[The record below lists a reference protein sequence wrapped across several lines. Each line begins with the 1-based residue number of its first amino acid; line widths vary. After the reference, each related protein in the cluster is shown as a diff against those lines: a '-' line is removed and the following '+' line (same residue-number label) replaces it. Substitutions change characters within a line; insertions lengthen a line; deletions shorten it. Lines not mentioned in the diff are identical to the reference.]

1 MVHDRF
7 GEGTLEMARR
17 RGFGK
22 LRGLPSGRYQAS
34 YVGPDLRRHNAP
46 TTFETKLDAEGWLRD
61 EYRMIERDEWTAP
74 VARSRTKYRPGST
87 LSDFAPGWLEAHKR
101 SDGQPLK
108 ERTREHYGKLLNRRI
123 LPHLGELPMRSI
135 TEDRLTQ
142 WLDRELPRDTPVAN
156 AHAYALCSEILRA
169 AARKDPMIKLPM
181 VAGASKAK
189 TTHKADPASLE
200 ELTVIVDN
208 MPERHRL
215 AVLLMAWCALRFGEV
230 TELRRRDL
238 VLSGDNPRIKVRRA
252 VVLVGGRRMVTTP
265 KSEAGDRDVTIPPH
279 LLDPIRRHLDQF
291 TESGPDGLLFTAE
304 HGGHLAL
311 TSLNGKPARRRRI
324 KGRMV
329 NESAS
334 GFCKA
339 REAAGRPDLH
349 IHDLRHT
356 GAVLAAQVGATL
368 PELMERLGHSTPAA
382 AMRYQHVA
390 RGRARAVADA
400 LSVIATANQ

>member
-1 MVHDRF
+1 
-7 GEGTLEMARR
+7 MAQR

-22 LRGLPSGRYQAS
+22 LRSLPSGRYQAS

-46 TTFETKLDAEGWLRD
+46 TTFQTKLDAEGWLRD

-74 VARSRTKYRPGST
+74 TVRSQVKYRPGST
-87 LSDFAPGWLEAHKR
+87 LGDFAPEWLEAHKR

-108 ERTREHYGKLLNRRI
+108 ARTREHYGNLLDRRV
-123 LPHLGELPMRSI
+123 LPHLGQLPMRSI
-135 TEDRLTQ
+135 TEERVSL
-142 WLDRELPRDTPVAN
+142 WLDRELPQNTPVAN
-156 AHAYALCSEILRA
+156 AHAYALLGEILRA
-169 AARKDPMIKLPM
+169 AARKDPMIKPPI
-181 VAGASKAK
+181 VAGASKARTK
-189 TTHKADPASLE
+189 HKADPATLDELSL
-200 ELTVIVDN
+200 IIN
-208 MPERHRL
+208 SMPERHRL
-215 AVLLMAWCALRFGEV
+215 AILLMAWCALRFGEV
-230 TELRRRDL
+230 SELRRRDL
-238 VLSGDNPRIKVRRA
+238 VLSGGNPRIKVRRA
-252 VVLVGGRRMVTTP
+252 VVLVGGQRVVTTP

-279 LLDPIRRHLDQF
+279 LLESIRQHLDQF
-291 TESGPDGLLFTAE
+291 TEPGPDALLFTGE
-304 HGGHLAL
+304 RGGHLAL
-311 TSLNGKPARRRRI
+311 TSFNGKPARRRRI
-324 KGRMV
+324 MGRMV

-339 REAAGRPDLH
+339 REVAGRPDLH

-400 LSVIATANQ
+400 LSAMATGQ